1 MGEVIKEALIIEAN
15 GLMVKAFVVEN
26 LPKNLLYYK
35 TKKLMPIE
43 DFSERLVPCFTI
55 DEHGRKNPTG
65 EMVDAL
71 NPGITMDGAGSGG
84 FIFDLFSDDS
94 ITALKKIDEH
104 IHNTIKDV
112 ELRPARQPYA
122 QVWMDKASYPKPY
135 NQIIRVRLPEAVS
148 PPVVPTTEQLTVAVP
163 VAKVRKPMTEEQRE
177 AARAR
182 MAAARAKK
190 ASKIV

>member
-1 MGEVIKEALIIEAN
+1 MGEVIKETLVIEAN

-26 LPKNLLYYK
+26 LPKNLIYYK

-71 NPGITMDGAGSGG
+71 NPGITQDGAGSGG

-94 ITALKKIDEH
+94 ITALRKIDEH

-122 QVWMDKASYPKPY
+122 AVWMDKNSYPKPY
-135 NQIIRVRLPEAVS
+135 SQIIRVRLPEPVS
-148 PPVVPTTEQLTVAVP
+148 PPVVPTTEQAVAVP
-163 VAKVRKPMTEEQRE
+163 VAKVRKPMTEEQKQ

-182 MAAARAKK
+182 MAAARAKRVK
-190 ASKIV
+190 QA